1 LADWLIETGIGEE
14 RALLVE
20 RGEVLAAKLRWP
32 GELEAGQVADGVLV
46 ARNSGSPRGRA
57 RFASGEEALVDRLPR
72 DAAQGRTMRFEI
84 TRAAMGE
91 AKRRKLAHARPSLDE
106 CRPAPTLIELTGGRE
121 VRRFPNGCWEEVW
134 AEASE
139 GIVSFRQ
146 GALQF
151 SPTPA
156 MVLVDV
162 DGHLLPRDLALEAV
176 DPLASA
182 IARFGLSG
190 SIGVDF
196 PTLRE
201 KSERKALDGALGVA
215 LADWDH
221 ERTAI
226 NGFGFVQLVS
236 RLEGPSLL
244 HRLHFSRSGA
254 AARMLLRRAELVDEP
269 GALLL
274 TGHPQ
279 VLAAILPE
287 WQAELARRTG
297 REVRLAPDPGLA
309 PHAAFAQAVPL

>member
-1 LADWLIETGIGEE
+1 MADWLIETGIGEE

-57 RFASGEEALVDRLPR
+57 KFPSGEEALVDRLPR
-72 DAAQGRTMRFEI
+72 EAAQGKTMRFEI
-84 TRAAMGE
+84 TRSAMGE
-91 AKRRKLAHARPSLDE
+91 AKRRKLAHARPTLE
-106 CRPAPTLIELTGGRE
+106 EIRPAPTLIEQTGGRE
-121 VRRFPNGCWEEVW
+121 VRRFPNGAWEEVW

-139 GIVSFRQ
+139 GIVTFRQ
-146 GALQF
+146 GALTF

-162 DGHLLPRDLALEAV
+162 DGHLIPRDLALEAV
-176 DPLASA
+176 DPLASS

-244 HRLHFSRSGA
+244 HRLHFARSAA
-254 AARMLLRRAELVDEP
+254 AARMLLRRAELVEEP

-274 TGHPQ
+274 TGHPL
-279 VLAAILPE
+279 VLAAILPD
-287 WQAELARRTG
+287 WLTELARRTG
-297 REVRLAPDPGLA
+297 RDVRLNPDPGLA
-309 PHAAFAQAVPL
+309 PNAAFAQAVPR

>member
-1 LADWLIETGIGEE
+1 MADWLIETGIGEE

-20 RGEVLAAKLRWP
+20 RGEVLAARLRWP
-32 GELEAGQVADGVLV
+32 GELEAGEIAEGVLV
-46 ARNSGSPRGRA
+46 ARFSGTPRGRA
-57 RFASGEEALVDRLPR
+57 RFASGDEALVDRLPR
-72 DAAQGRTMRFEI
+72 EAAQGRTMRFEI
-84 TRAAMGE
+84 TRSAMGE
-91 AKRRKLAHARPSLDE
+91 AKRRKLAHARPTE
-106 CRPAPTLIELTGGRE
+106 EPARPAPTLLELVGGRE
-121 VRRFPNGCWEEVW
+121 VRRFPAGCWEEVW

-139 GIVSFRQ
+139 GIVAFRQ

-156 MVLVDV
+156 MTLVDV

-176 DPLASA
+176 DPLASS

-201 KSERKALDGALGVA
+201 KGDRKAVDGALGVA

-226 NGFGFVQLVS
+226 NGFGFVQLVA

-244 HRLHFSRSGA
+244 HRLHFSRSAA
-254 AARMLLRRAELVDEP
+254 AARMLLRRAEEVAEP
-269 GALLL
+269 GVLLL
-274 TGHPQ
+274 TAHPQ
-279 VLAAILPE
+279 VIASLLPA
-287 WQAELARRTG
+287 WLAELTTRTG

-309 PHAAFAQAVPL
+309 PHAAFAQAVAR